1 MNPATRERILDELT
15 LLYDDKSG
23 EVLGDVEELIN
34 SWIPRIEKRG
44 AGWSEQD
51 VFLITYGDS
60 IRSRH
65 VASLELLQHFLIK
78 YAGPCLS
85 MVHILPFYPYTSDDG
100 FSVVD
105 FREVDPDLG
114 EWKHVEELSDSYR
127 LVYDA
132 VINHVSQ
139 ESRYVEDHLNGGE
152 LYRDFVIEED
162 PDFDSSQVTRPRTS
176 PLFHEF
182 VGKNGPVKLWTTFSR
197 DQVDLNYANPAV
209 LLEILDVLL
218 DYACRGAS
226 MVRLD
231 AIPYMWKKSGTNCV
245 HLPQTHGF
253 IRLVRAVF
261 DAACPHVLVLSE
273 TNVPHQENLTYFGN
287 GSDEA
292 NIIYNFTLAP
302 LIIFSL
308 TKGDATALTK
318 WASTLE
324 QISDTCTYLN
334 ISATHDGIGMRPTE
348 GILDESER
356 EILTELAKN
365 HGGSVAMRSNPD
377 GTKSPYE
384 LNLTFFDALNNP
396 NDFSVPV
403 ETQVKRFL
411 AAQAITFVLP
421 GIPGIYIHSLL
432 GSRNDYRGR
441 DRSGIPRRINREKLD
456 AARLEADLS
465 DTNSIRSQ
473 VLKGMLEL
481 LRVRQRQPAFH
492 PNAKHELLEIDPR
505 IVAVKRV
512 SRDEEQR
519 QTILALTNVSSD
531 PIDVETEAESGGRF
545 VISGRP
551 MSGPM
556 VHLDPYEVC
565 WIEF

>member
-1 MNPATRERILDELT
+1 MNPAVRERILGELT
-15 LLYDDKSG
+15 LLYGNTSAD
-23 EVLGDVEELIN
+23 EVLRDVEELIA
-34 SWIPRIEKRG
+34 SWIPRVEKREF
-44 AGWSEQD
+44 GWNERD
-51 VFLITYGDS
+51 IFLITYGDS

-65 VASLELLQHFLIK
+65 VASLELLQHFLVK
-78 YAGPCLS
+78 YPGPCLT

-105 FREVDPDLG
+105 FRKVDPDLG
-114 EWKHVEELSDSYR
+114 EWKHVEELSESYR
-127 LVYDA
+127 LVFDA
-132 VINHVSQ
+132 VVNHVSQ
-139 ESRYVEDHLNGGE
+139 ESPYVEGHLNE
-152 LYRDFVIEED
+152 EERFRDFAIEED
-162 PDFDSSQVTRPRTS
+162 PDFDASKVTRPRTS

-218 DYACRGAS
+218 DYAGRGAS

-273 TNVPHQENLTYFGN
+273 TNVPHQENLSYFGN

-324 QISDTCTYLN
+324 QVSDTCTYLN

-356 EILTELAKN
+356 EILTNLAKE

-384 LNLTFFDALNNP
+384 LNVTFFDAINNP
-396 NDFSVPV
+396 NDHKVPV
-403 ETQVKRFL
+403 EIQVRRFL

-465 DTNSIRSQ
+465 DTSSIRSQ
-473 VLKGMLEL
+473 VLKGMLDL
-481 LRVRQRQPAFH
+481 LRIRQRQPAFH
-492 PNAKHELLEIDPR
+492 PNADHELLEIDPR
-505 IVAVKRV
+505 VVSVRRV
-512 SRDEEQR
+512 SRDKT
-519 QTILALTNVSSD
+519 QTILALINVSADS
-531 PIDVETEAESGGRF
+531 IEIESGANSGGRF
-545 VISGRP
+545 VISDRL
-551 MSGPM
+551 MSEPT

-565 WIEF
+565 WIEL